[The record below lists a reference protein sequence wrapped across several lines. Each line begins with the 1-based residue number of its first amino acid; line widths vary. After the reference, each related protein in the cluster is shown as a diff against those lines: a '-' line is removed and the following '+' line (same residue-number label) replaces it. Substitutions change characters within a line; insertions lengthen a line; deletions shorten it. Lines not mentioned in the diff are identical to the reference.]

1 MKNKVSIIL
10 VFIIT
15 LLVSVG
21 GLFVMQQRLDTHSTG
36 VLNEKLNSK
45 ETIFC
50 ANSEEELKKKYL
62 TEKELVEV
70 VYSMKY
76 EQNRRTH
83 EPVKGQLSMN
93 QAINKGEAWA
103 EKIFSIQIKN
113 YKKISAN
120 LFTNDPAGINKI
132 SEILYGFWKVRLETD
147 DLMIQMSVHSVTG
160 QLLEIEVYSYN
171 KQLKSS
177 YKNPEKILAEYVS
190 SLNMKSDTCVYYT
203 ENAMY
208 EKMTVGDLNAV
219 IEIGSIQVSTKSRKY
234 DFDGVMMLHLV
245 AGTFH

>member
-45 ETIFC
+45 ETIFR

-113 YKKISAN
+113 YKKLVQIYS
-120 LFTNDPAGINKI
+120 
-132 SEILYGFWKVRLETD
+132 R
-147 DLMIQMSVHSVTG
+147 MIRQES
-160 QLLEIEVYSYN
+160 IKY
-171 KQLKSS
+171 LK
-177 YKNPEKILAEYVS
+177 
-190 SLNMKSDTCVYYT
+190 YYT
-203 ENAMY
+203 VFGRSGWKRM
-208 EKMTVGDLNAV
+208 
-219 IEIGSIQVSTKSRKY
+219 I
-234 DFDGVMMLHLV
+234 
-245 AGTFH
+245 